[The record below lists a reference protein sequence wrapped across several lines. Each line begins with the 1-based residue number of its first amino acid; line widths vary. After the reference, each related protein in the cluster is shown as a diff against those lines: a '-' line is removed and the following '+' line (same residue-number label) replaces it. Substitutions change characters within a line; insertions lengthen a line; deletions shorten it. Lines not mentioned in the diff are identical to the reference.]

1 MKNLESKRY
10 WIWFS
15 LIKNLGC
22 IRKKKLLELYKTPE
36 NIYNLT
42 KEELLKIDGI
52 GNETVKN
59 ILESKNEKLL
69 DYHIK
74 YMEENNIDIIHIC
87 EESYPQ
93 LLKQIYDAPVSLYI
107 RGNKE
112 ILNGQNIGIV
122 GCRDCTDYG
131 KKAAK
136 YFAYNLSKEKSINI
150 VSGLAK
156 GVDSY
161 AHWGSV
167 GSNIE
172 VAREANCGKKQDYS
186 GKQKLN
192 CGNKYGTCGKQ
203 NINCGKL
210 QNNCEINK
218 KDCGKTIAVLGNGLD
233 MIYPKEN
240 IELANEIIRNGGA
253 IISEY
258 PCGTKPDKMNF
269 PARNRIISGISKG
282 IIVIEAKEKSGTLI
296 TVDFALEQ
304 GRDVFVVPG
313 NINSINSVGTNNLIK
328 QGAKLVTSYI
338 DVYQ

>member
-1 MKNLESKRY
+1 MECLEKKKY

-15 LIKNLGC
+15 LIKGLGC
-22 IRKKKLLELYKTPE
+22 VRKNNLLKIYGTPE
-36 NIYNLT
+36 EIYKLS
-42 KEELLKIDGI
+42 KRELLKVDGI
-52 GNETVKN
+52 GEETVTN
-59 ILESKNEKLL
+59 IIEAKNEKILN
-69 DYHIK
+69 YHIK

-87 EESYPQ
+87 EKSYPQ
-93 LLKQIYDAPVSLYI
+93 ALKQIYDAPASLYI

-112 ILNGQNIGIV
+112 ILNGKNIGIV
-122 GCRDCTDYG
+122 GCRECTDYG

-136 YFAYNLSKEKSINI
+136 YFAYNLSKEKSVNI

-167 GSNIE
+167 GANIE
-172 VAREANCGKKQDYS
+172 CESIKNCGKKQES
-186 GKQKLN
+186 
-192 CGNKYGTCGKQ
+192 CGKI
-203 NINCGKL
+203 NNNCGK
-210 QNNCEINK
+210 INDDCGK
-218 KDCGKTIAVLGNGLD
+218 LKNDCGKLKNDCGKTIAILGNGLD

-258 PCGTKPDKMNF
+258 PCGTRPDKMNF
-269 PARNRIISGISKG
+269 PARNRIISGLSKG

-313 NINSINSVGTNNLIK
+313 NINSINSVGTNDLIK
-328 QGAKLVTSYI
+328 QGAKMVTSYEDI
-338 DVYQ
+338 K

>member
-1 MKNLESKRY
+1 M
-10 WIWFS
+10 
-15 LIKNLGC
+15 
-22 IRKKKLLELYKTPE
+22 
-36 NIYNLT
+36 
-42 KEELLKIDGI
+42 
-52 GNETVKN
+52 
-59 ILESKNEKLL
+59 
-69 DYHIK
+69 
-74 YMEENNIDIIHIC
+74 
-87 EESYPQ
+87 
-93 LLKQIYDAPVSLYI
+93 YI

-112 ILNGQNIGIV
+112 ILNGKNIGIV
-122 GCRDCTDYG
+122 GCRECTDYG

-136 YFAYNLSKEKSINI
+136 YFAYNLSKEKSVNI

-167 GSNIE
+167 GANIE
-172 VAREANCGKKQDYS
+172 CESIKNCGKKQES
-186 GKQKLN
+186 
-192 CGNKYGTCGKQ
+192 CGKI
-203 NINCGKL
+203 NDNCGK
-210 QNNCEINK
+210 INDDCGK
-218 KDCGKTIAVLGNGLD
+218 LKNDCGKTIAILGNGLD

-269 PARNRIISGISKG
+269 PARNRIISGLSKG

-313 NINSINSVGTNNLIK
+313 NINSINSVGTNDLIK
-328 QGAKLVTSYI
+328 QGAKMVTSYEDI
-338 DVYQ
+338 K

>member
-1 MKNLESKRY
+1 MSKR
-10 WIWFS
+10 
-15 LIKNLGC
+15 
-22 IRKKKLLELYKTPE
+22 
-36 NIYNLT
+36 
-42 KEELLKIDGI
+42 ELLKVDRI
-52 GNETVKN
+52 GEETVTN
-59 ILESKNEKLL
+59 IIEAKNEKILN
-69 DYHIK
+69 YHIK

-87 EESYPQ
+87 EKSYPQ
-93 LLKQIYDAPVSLYI
+93 ALKQIYDAPVSLYI

-112 ILNGQNIGIV
+112 ILNGKNIGIV
-122 GCRDCTDYG
+122 GCRECTDYG

-136 YFAYNLSKEKSINI
+136 YFAYNLSKEKSVNI

-167 GSNIE
+167 GANIE
-172 VAREANCGKKQDYS
+172 CESTK
-186 GKQKLN
+186 N
-192 CGNKYGTCGKQ
+192 CGNKQESCGKI
-203 NINCGKL
+203 NNNCGK
-210 QNNCEINK
+210 INDDCGK
-218 KDCGKTIAVLGNGLD
+218 LKNDCGKTIAILGNGLD

-269 PARNRIISGISKG
+269 PARNRIISGLSKG

-313 NINSINSVGTNNLIK
+313 NINSINSVGTNDLIK
-328 QGAKLVTSYI
+328 QGAKMVTSYEDI
-338 DVYQ
+338 K

>member
-1 MKNLESKRY
+1 MENLENKKY

-15 LIKNLGC
+15 LIKGLGC
-22 IRKKKLLELYKTPE
+22 VRKNKLLKIYGTPE
-36 NIYNLT
+36 EIYKLS
-42 KEELLKIDGI
+42 KRELLKVDGI
-52 GNETVKN
+52 GEETVTN
-59 ILESKNEKLL
+59 IIEAKNEKILN
-69 DYHIK
+69 YHIK

-87 EESYPQ
+87 EKSYPQ
-93 LLKQIYDAPVSLYI
+93 ALKRIYDAPVSLYI

-112 ILNGQNIGIV
+112 ILNGKNIGIV
-122 GCRDCTDYG
+122 GCRECTDYG

-136 YFAYNLSKEKSINI
+136 YFAYNLSKEKSVNI

-167 GSNIE
+167 GANIE
-172 VAREANCGKKQDYS
+172 CENTKNCGKKQES
-186 GKQKLN
+186 
-192 CGNKYGTCGKQ
+192 CGK
-203 NINCGKL
+203 INNDCGKL
-210 QNNCEINK
+210 KN
-218 KDCGKTIAVLGNGLD
+218 DCGKTIAIVGNGLD

-269 PARNRIISGISKG
+269 PARNRIISGLSKG

-313 NINSINSVGTNNLIK
+313 NINSINSVGTNDLIK
-328 QGAKLVTSYI
+328 QGAKMVTSYEDI
-338 DVYQ
+338 K

>member
-1 MKNLESKRY
+1 MEDLENKKY

-15 LIKNLGC
+15 LIKGLGC
-22 IRKKKLLELYKTPE
+22 VRKNNLLKIYGMPEEIYKLSKR
-36 NIYNLT
+36 
-42 KEELLKIDGI
+42 ELLKVDGI
-52 GNETVKN
+52 GEETVTN
-59 ILESKNEKLL
+59 IIEAKNEKIFN
-69 DYHIK
+69 YHIK

-87 EESYPQ
+87 EKSYPQ
-93 LLKQIYDAPVSLYI
+93 ALKQIYDAPVSLYI

-112 ILNGQNIGIV
+112 ILNGKNIGIV
-122 GCRDCTDYG
+122 GCRECTDYG

-136 YFAYNLSKEKSINI
+136 YFAYNLSKEKSVNI

-167 GSNIE
+167 GANIE
-172 VAREANCGKKQDYS
+172 CENTKNCGKKQES
-186 GKQKLN
+186 
-192 CGNKYGTCGKQ
+192 CGKI
-203 NINCGKL
+203 NNNCGK
-210 QNNCEINK
+210 INDDCGK
-218 KDCGKTIAVLGNGLD
+218 LKNDCGKTIAVLGNGLD

-269 PARNRIISGISKG
+269 PARNRIISGLSKG

-313 NINSINSVGTNNLIK
+313 NINSINSVGTNDLIK
-328 QGAKLVTSYI
+328 QGAKMVTSYEDI
-338 DVYQ
+338 K

>member
-1 MKNLESKRY
+1 MEDLENKKY

-15 LIKNLGC
+15 LIKGLGC
-22 IRKKKLLELYKTPE
+22 VRKNNLLKIYGTPE
-36 NIYNLT
+36 EIYKLS
-42 KEELLKIDGI
+42 KRELLKVDGI
-52 GNETVKN
+52 GEETVTN
-59 ILESKNEKLL
+59 IIEAKNEKILN
-69 DYHIK
+69 YHIK

-87 EESYPQ
+87 EKSYPQ
-93 LLKQIYDAPVSLYI
+93 ALKQIYDAPVSLYI

-112 ILNGQNIGIV
+112 ILNGKNIGIV
-122 GCRDCTDYG
+122 GCRECTDYG

-136 YFAYNLSKEKSINI
+136 YFAYNLSKEKSVNI

-167 GSNIE
+167 GANIE
-172 VAREANCGKKQDYS
+172 CESIKNCGKKQES
-186 GKQKLN
+186 
-192 CGNKYGTCGKQ
+192 
-203 NINCGKL
+203 CGKL
-210 QNNCEINK
+210 NDDCGKLKN
-218 KDCGKTIAVLGNGLD
+218 DCGKTIAILGNGLD

-269 PARNRIISGISKG
+269 PARNRIISGLSKG

-313 NINSINSVGTNNLIK
+313 NINSINSVGTNDLIK
-328 QGAKLVTSYI
+328 QGAKMVTSYEDI
-338 DVYQ
+338 R